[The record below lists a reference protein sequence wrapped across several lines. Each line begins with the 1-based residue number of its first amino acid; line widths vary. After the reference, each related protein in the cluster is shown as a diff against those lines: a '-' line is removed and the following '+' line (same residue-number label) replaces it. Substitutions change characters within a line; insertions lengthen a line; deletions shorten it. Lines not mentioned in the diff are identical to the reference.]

1 MVKSALDDIIMPGGD
16 FHFQR
21 LVIEGIN
28 NGDVLAANKPEMAS
42 EETCLFHRS
51 AADGNAYL
59 KKFQDLIQKSLA
71 NRLPLPVVRFA
82 DGEYAFYALSLDCN
96 GLYRQAESTAAIKSA
111 LPLHIDALARLS
123 REGLLAPLIFPGNV
137 EQRRRGILALVPRL
151 KKRPSASTFL
161 QFLRKYGIAL
171 TGDNYLPFYV
181 VYAWLS
187 SIAFTRLV
195 DGKQIC
201 LIGSE
206 WDQAACRRWFARFE
220 SRPDIVFA
228 KIPAECVA
236 TRWSTIKDRILA
248 DIPANTDLCL
258 VGAGIGALPV
268 CVDTAAAFSIP
279 VIDAGH
285 VFNMMNNRV
294 DKSNGARLYTQYKG
308 IA

>member
-1 MVKSALDDIIMPGGD
+1 MVKSALDDIAMPNRD

-21 LVIEGIN
+21 LVIDGVN

-59 KKFQDLIQKSLA
+59 QKLQDLVQQSLA

-96 GLYRQAESTAAIKSA
+96 GLYRQAESAAAIKSA
-111 LPLHIDALARLS
+111 LPLHIDALTRLS

-137 EQRRRGILALVPRL
+137 EPPRRGIMALVSRL
-151 KKRPSASTFL
+151 KKRPSATTFL
-161 QFLRKYGIAL
+161 KLLEKHHIPL

-187 SIAFTRLV
+187 SVPFTRLM
-195 DGKQIC
+195 DGKKIC

-206 WDQAACRRWFARFE
+206 WDQAACRRWFTSFDSHPEIA
-220 SRPDIVFA
+220 FA
-228 KIPAECVA
+228 EIPAEYVA
-236 TRWSTIKDRILA
+236 TRWSSMKDHLLA
-248 DIPANTDLCL
+248 NIPVNTDLCL
-258 VGAGIGALPV
+258 VGAGIGALTV
-268 CVDTAAAFSIP
+268 CVDTAAALSIP

-285 VFNMMNNRV
+285 VFNMMNDRV
-294 DKSNGARLYTQYKG
+294 DKSNGARLYTHHRL
-308 IA
+308 

>member
-1 MVKSALDDIIMPGGD
+1 MVKSTLYDILMPAGD

-21 LVIEGIN
+21 LVIDGVN
-28 NGDVLAANKPEMAS
+28 NGDVLLANKPEMVK

-51 AADGNAYL
+51 TADGNAYL
-59 KKFQDLIQKSLA
+59 HKLHDLVQQSLA

-96 GLYRQAESTAAIKSA
+96 GLYRQAESTAAIKAA

-137 EQRRRGILALVPRL
+137 EQPRRGIMALVPRL
-151 KKRPSASTFL
+151 KQRPSASTFL
-161 QFLRKYGIAL
+161 QLLEKHGIPL

-187 SIAFTRLV
+187 SVAFAHLM
-195 DGKQIC
+195 DGKKIC

-206 WDQAACRRWFARFE
+206 WDQAACRHWFTRFE
-220 SRPDIVFA
+220 SRPEIAFA

-236 TRWSTIKDRILA
+236 TRWSTMKDILLA

-268 CVDTAAAFSIP
+268 CVDTAAALSIP

-285 VFNMMNNRV
+285 VFNMMNDRV
-294 DKSNGARLYTQYKG
+294 DKSNGARLYTQYG
-308 IA
+308 SS

>member
-1 MVKSALDDIIMPGGD
+1 MVRSALDDIVMPGGD

-21 LVIEGIN
+21 LVIDGVN
-28 NGDVLAANKPEMAS
+28 NGDVLAANKPEMAN

-51 AADGNAYL
+51 ATDGNAYL
-59 KKFQDLIQKSLA
+59 QKLQNRFQQSLA

-111 LPLHIDALARLS
+111 LPLHIEALKILS
-123 REGLLAPLIFPGNV
+123 QAGLLAPLIFPGNID
-137 EQRRRGILALVPRL
+137 QPAKGFMSLLRRF

-161 QFLRKYGIAL
+161 RFLRNSDIPL

-187 SIAFTRLV
+187 SAAFARLM
-195 DGKQIC
+195 DGKKIC

-206 WDQAACRRWFARFE
+206 FDQEACRCWFDRFE
-220 SRPDIVFA
+220 SHPEIVFA
-228 KIPAECVA
+228 EIPAEYVA
-236 TRWSTIKDRILA
+236 TRWSTMKDRLLA
-248 DIPANTDLCL
+248 EIPAKTDLCL

-285 VFNMMNNRV
+285 VFNMMNDRV
-294 DKSNGARLYTQYKG
+294 DKSNGARLYTQHRL
-308 IA
+308 